1 MSHYRKRLRA
11 LAVVLM
17 CATFS
22 SHGAVYS
29 PPASGK
35 IYRIW
40 NARYGN
46 VMYETAAHT
55 LNTKSYATTASGQ
68 ADFSDLFVLET
79 KSGVADSYVLR
90 NVATGR
96 YLQTV
101 SANET
106 PYTTG
111 YTPMTVQIKL
121 NAKHKTDSTSMP
133 DSYNLFLAGST
144 TFCLHEAQDQQRV
157 VRWQPSTETATNYSS
172 EWRLEEVTRTEA
184 MTASLKAN
192 EKLATGVYRI
202 INDKRHNCTPWY
214 AYQDGTNGLSIQE
227 QKAAS
232 GYGQLFL
239 LRYTADNK
247 YSIQSLTT
255 GGYVQTVS
263 DNEVAYNTGFAPY
276 SFNLVPWTGDNT
288 GNYYNI
294 YNVSASDKWGWHAN
308 QNNKIVRWTPTTTST
323 ASPSEWK
330 LERVDTISDTSLKN
344 QLAKAMGA
352 AVPQADRYYRVVS
365 LEYGRVMESNYANG
379 HLITAGEDQK
389 QYLQVWKLVSVGNGY
404 YTLQNAVTGQY
415 INNMLRRSNT
425 YLTTDQ
431 IPTKGFRLDENTSD
445 VYTMA
450 YELKEHDDTGW
461 GIHCAASQGYE
472 AVCWNAGSGANR
484 WLFKE
489 ITPDEALLA
498 AQKTAYER
506 LKNFKT
512 NREAYQTKLLTYFAD
527 SAMTQLK
534 AEYKQMNTA
543 ELKTQLAES
552 GLPAELVAMTLKVK
566 DSTWTKYTSGR
577 NWEKQ
582 FRIADYEPFSD
593 YTRWPERMG
602 IGYQMGSMFGPTG
615 ITVKKDS
622 VLFIFVND
630 VPANATMGCEIIP
643 LGTKNGTI
651 TSLQK
656 GMNIVTASVDGNLF
670 MRYIADTYDT
680 TKATTLAHFP
690 KVRVHIEGGAVNGYF
705 DLVKGMT
712 NNDWAT
718 MVSDGLVTNS
728 RSFDMRTKNVVIHAD
743 AQHVK
748 TGCSANDIVEML
760 GVWEFIVSHEQG
772 LMGFRDKWK
781 DRCNCVMNATAV
793 ASGLYAST
801 GGTYYGYYAWPGE
814 LVKYSVLN
822 TGAGKLWAPGHEFGH
837 NHQKLIN
844 MSGMTEVSNNL
855 FSNQILFEYG
865 KSTSRGGGQ
874 ESAVSTLARKHTT
887 KTFWPD
893 YGTWGCTQMF
903 FKLYLYYHAAKN
915 DTTFFPRLFA
925 ALQKNPMTRRAMA
938 SGKTYGEEDYLRFAL
953 TASKVANEDLSD
965 FFEYYG
971 FFVPVTNRIIG
982 DYSNTN
988 MTTTQA
994 MIDSVKAEMRKLPK
1008 TAASRNLIFIS
1019 DHIRKSPS
1027 IAKDARPG
1035 EMRQDYTWED
1045 AVGRQGEFGQW
1056 EDFKKGSQLAPQGSL
1071 SYAVLNADSSITYH
1085 VDNTNYGVVGIKV
1098 YDRRDSLVYIANSKT
1113 FTLPASV
1120 AKACALKPVVKL
1132 AGANGSDLTVSTG
1145 EGILGTTADSKAFKV
1160 SNDNNSYWYYL
1171 QFAASG
1177 NVLASNGSNVATAV
1191 AKATKGDSQLWKAV
1205 WTDSTKTHYY
1215 LVNKAGQKLKL
1226 NSDINSKSNA
1236 RFVTATDGTALLLFP
1251 SKNTE
1256 FAGCYELSTD
1266 STAANSMNQVGQL
1279 AAGQAVGVWTKG
1291 DRNNVLRYV
1300 AEDDMP
1306 FAAKLPKSSTA
1317 DKPLWYYIQFQN
1329 KGLVLASN
1337 GNGAATVLANSST
1350 KSGNTQLWR
1359 FEKQTNGQ
1367 YAIFNK
1373 QGQQLYITTS
1383 DDADHHHQV
1392 NAGTTPGETKEFWI
1406 TEDHVNGTGFE
1417 LSTATT
1423 DAKNYF
1429 NQFKG
1434 AIAGNNIALWTRN
1447 DEGNC
1452 VQFIPEG
1459 ELVQVSGA
1467 ASLATTNKYTLWYNK
1482 PATTWMTSALPVGNG
1497 QFGATVMGQIVNDNV
1512 QFNDKTLWSGKLG
1525 SLTGNAS
1532 YGYYLNFG
1540 DLNIH
1545 TDNAT
1550 DVTDYARYLD
1560 INEAVAGVKYTMD
1573 GVNYKR
1579 SYIASYPD
1587 SIVVIRYEADR
1598 DSMINATLTLNDA
1611 NGSAARYTIL
1621 NGQGKITF
1629 NGSIARQK
1637 DGGAA
1642 TPESYMA
1649 EARVVVSGGVI
1660 SSQGQNIKVSGANT
1674 MTVYLRGITNFDPA
1688 ATEYVSDAAL
1698 IEPRLTNIV
1707 NKAVAKKYTD
1717 LLAGHK
1723 TDYKQYFDRCQLS
1736 LADAN
1741 PTTTDSLIARYASDP
1756 ASNLFLEE
1764 LYFNYGRYLL
1774 ISSSRGVALPANLQG
1789 IWNNR
1794 NQAPWHSDIHADIN
1808 VQMNYWPAEPTNLSE
1823 LHTAMTDWIY
1833 REAVEKSQWK
1843 ANAQSIGHVN
1853 KGWTL
1858 TTENNIYGSGSNW
1871 MSNYTIANAWLTSHL
1886 WQHYEYTQ
1894 DTTFLRTK
1902 AFPVMKSCADYWLAK
1917 LVKSTSDGTYEC
1929 PSEYSPEHGPASQNA
1944 TAHSQQL
1951 VWDLFNSTLKAI
1963 KKLGLAAANVDSAY
1977 VKNLQNHFDSLD
1989 NGCHTE
1995 VINGKTYLRE
2005 WKYTNQNTV
2014 NDWRSHRHVSH
2025 LMGLYPLSQIGE
2037 EQNDSI
2043 FQAAKN
2049 SLYARGLTG
2058 TGWSLGHKINLMARA
2073 DDGENC
2079 HTLIK
2084 NALRQTWQTTI
2095 NMGNNGGIYEN
2106 LWDAHSPFQI
2116 DGNFGYTAGV
2126 AEMLLQ
2132 SRFGKLEILPAL
2144 PAKYWKNG
2152 TVKGLRAVDN
2162 FTVDITWQDTV
2173 ATQLTITSGSGL
2185 PCTVKYKNAKRFKVT
2200 TANGQTVNAT
2210 AKGNDEL
2217 TFNTTKNT
2225 VYYLDLNMAADT
2237 TAAPLKSSEF
2247 QVVKVSDE
2255 EKTSEWAPAEQ
2266 ALDANATSFWHS
2278 RYNGAETAYPHV
2290 LTLRHVVNADIT
2302 SVKLTNT
2309 REARYH
2315 AKYVTIEQSA
2325 DGKTWETV
2333 ASHKLLNRAD
2343 SNVVTFNKT
2352 ATQPFIR
2359 LTFEEGYNGSKLL
2372 TLHDIKFY
2380 GALTEADSLYRV
2392 PLTYVSTSDEET
2404 SSEQGQASKAVD
2416 GNETTLWHS
2425 RYSGGEHGYAHAITL
2440 ENKTRDAVKYIRL
2453 VQRPDNNATYGGY
2466 SHTKYDAAEAR
2477 IYAGSDANNL
2487 TVVDTVRIPF
2497 YSTSMVVLKKPVTDR
2512 YVKIEFTHSQ
2522 QQTSNLLAIKEISAY
2537 ANEMPFT
2544 MNRYGYATF
2553 FHNHAVT
2560 LPEGME
2566 AATVTYENGK
2576 FNYNYRYQA
2585 GSVIPANTGVMLK
2598 AEPGNYMFSYADD
2611 ATPSPEDNLFKGS
2624 VADTLVSGEGLYYKL
2639 SLNKAEDPNSIGF
2652 YWHNADGTQ
2661 MSNPAHKA
2669 YILLVN
2675 GNAAAKAFGLGT
2687 DAILD
2692 FGSLNTEE
2700 VDADIYDLSGRYV
2713 GRDVKKLPKG
2723 VYIRN
2728 NKKFIVK

>member
-11 LAVVLM
+11 LAVLLL

-22 SHGAVYS
+22 SYGAGYS
-29 PPASGK
+29 APSSGK

-46 VMYETAAHT
+46 VMYETTAHT
-55 LNTKSYATTASGQ
+55 LNTKSYAASGTSQ
-68 ADFSDLFVLET
+68 GDFTDLFVLES
-79 KSGVADSYVLR
+79 KPGVNNGYLLR

-96 YLQTV
+96 YVQTV

-106 PYTTG
+106 PYPTG
-111 YTPMTVQIKL
+111 YTPMTVQIEQ
-121 NAKHKTDSTSMP
+121 NAQHNADSAQLAP
-133 DSYNLFLAGST
+133 CYNLFLAGST
-144 TFCLHEAQDQQRV
+144 TYCLHEAQDQQRV
-157 VRWQPSTETATNYSS
+157 VRWQPTSATDQNYGS
-172 EWRLEEVTRTEA
+172 EWRLEEVTRTET
-184 MTASLKAN
+184 MTASLN
-192 EKLATGVYRI
+192 SHRQLATGVYRI
-202 INDKRHNCTPWY
+202 INDRRHENADWY
-214 AYQDGTNGLSIQE
+214 AYQDGTNGLFIQ
-227 QKAAS
+227 QDKATT
-232 GYGQLFL
+232 GYSQLFL

-247 YSIQSLTT
+247 YSIQNLST
-255 GGYVQTVS
+255 GGYVQTVTA
-263 DNEVAYNTGFAPY
+263 NEVAYNTAMTPY
-276 SFNLVPWTGDNT
+276 SFNLVPWAKDST
-288 GNYYNI
+288 YYNI

-308 QNNKIVRWTPTTTST
+308 QGNKIVRWTPTTTNT
-323 ASPSEWK
+323 PSPSEWK
-330 LERVDTISDTSLKN
+330 LERVDTISDDALKA
-344 QLAKAMGA
+344 QVSRALGS
-352 AVPQADRYYRVVS
+352 AVPQTGRYYHVVS
-365 LEYGRVMESNYANG
+365 LEYGRAMVSNYVTGN
-379 HLITAGEDQK
+379 INTTTEDNN
-389 QYLQVWKLVSVGNGY
+389 QYLQAWELVETYGGF
-404 YTLQNAVTGQY
+404 YTLRNAVTGQY
-415 INNMLRRSNT
+415 IGNSPQNSS
-425 YLTTDQ
+425 YY
-431 IPTKGFRLDENTSD
+431 KTSD
-445 VYTMA
+445 TKPGNGFKLEENYADPYTLA
-450 YELKEHDDTGW
+450 YELKERYSLGK
-461 GIHCAASQGYE
+461 GIHCAATQGYD
-472 AVCWNAGSGANR
+472 AVCWTAGSAANR
-484 WLFKE
+484 WMFRE
-489 ITPDEALLA
+489 ITVNDSLLN
-498 AQKTAYER
+498 AQKAAYQR
-506 LKNFKT
+506 LKNLKA
-512 NREAYQTKLLTYFAD
+512 NRTVYQDSLLTFFAD

-534 AEYKQMNTA
+534 PQYQQMNSA
-543 ELKTQLAES
+543 ELKTKLTQSA
-552 GLPAELVAMTLKVK
+552 LPEELVAMTLKVK
-566 DSTWTKYTSGR
+566 DSTWTKYASGK

-593 YTRWPERMG
+593 YMKWSDRMG

-656 GMNIVTASVDGNLF
+656 GMNVVTVSEDGNLF

-680 TKATTLAHFP
+680 TKATTLDHFP

-705 DLVKGMT
+705 DVVKGMT

-728 RSFDMRTKNVVIHAD
+728 RSFDMRTKSVVIHAD

-760 GVWEFIVSHEQG
+760 GVWEFIVSHEEA
-772 LMGFRDKWK
+772 LMGFREKWK
-781 DRCNCVMNATAV
+781 DRCNNVMNATAV

-801 GGTYYGYYAWPGE
+801 GGSYYGYYAWPGE
-814 LVKYSVLN
+814 LAKYSVLN
-822 TGAGKLWAPGHEFGH
+822 TGAGKLWAPAHEFGH

-844 MSGMTEVSNNL
+844 MAGMTEISNNL
-855 FSNQILFEYG
+855 FSNQIIFEYG

-874 ESAVSTLARKHTT
+874 ESAVSTIAKKHAA

-903 FKLYLYYHAAKN
+903 YKLYLYYHAAKN
-915 DTTFFPRLFA
+915 DTTFYPRLFD
-925 ALQKNPMTRRAMA
+925 ALQQKPMTRRPMA

-953 TASKVANEDLSD
+953 TASKVAGEDLSD

-971 FFVPVTNRIIG
+971 FFVPVTDRIIG
-982 DYSNTN
+982 DYSNYN

-994 MIDSVKAEMRKLPK
+994 MIDSVKAEMHKLPK
-1008 TAASRNLIFIS
+1008 TAASKNLIFIS

-1027 IAKDARPG
+1027 IAKDAKPG
-1035 EMRQDYTWED
+1035 EMRQDYTGED
-1045 AVGRQGEFGQW
+1045 AVGKQGEFGQW

-1098 YDRRDSLVYIANSKT
+1098 YDGRDSLVYIANSKT
-1113 FTLPASV
+1113 FTMPAAV
-1120 AKACALKPVVKL
+1120 AKACGLKPVVKL

-1145 EGILGTTADSKAFKV
+1145 DGILGAAADNKAFKV
-1160 SNDNNSYWYYL
+1160 SNDSISYWYYL

-1177 NVLASNGSNVATAV
+1177 NVLASNGSGANVVTAV

-1205 WTDSTKTHYY
+1205 WADSTKTHYY
-1215 LVNKAGQKLKL
+1215 LVNKAGLKLKL
-1226 NSDINSKSNA
+1226 NSDISNKSNA
-1236 RFVTATDGTALLLFP
+1236 RFVTSSTDGTALLLFP

-1266 STAANSMNQVGQL
+1266 STAANAMNQVGAL
-1279 AAGQAVGVWTKG
+1279 AVGQAVGVWTKG

-1300 AEDDMP
+1300 AEDDMA
-1306 FAAKLPKSSTA
+1306 FAARLPKSSTA
-1317 DKPLWYYIQFQN
+1317 EKPVWYYIQFQN
-1329 KGLVLASN
+1329 NGLVLASN
-1337 GNGAATVLANSST
+1337 GDGAPTVLANSST
-1350 KSGNTQLWR
+1350 QSGNTQLWR
-1359 FEKQTNGQ
+1359 FEKQTNGK
-1367 YAIFNK
+1367 YTIFNK

-1383 DDADHHHQV
+1383 NDTDRHHQV
-1392 NAGTTPGETKEFWI
+1392 NAGSTPGETKEFWI

-1417 LSTATT
+1417 LSTDTT
-1423 DAKNYF
+1423 NAKNYF
-1429 NQFKG
+1429 NQFRG
-1434 AIAGNNIALWTRN
+1434 AIAGNNVALWTWN

-1459 ELVQVSGA
+1459 ELVQVTGA
-1467 ASLATTNKYTLWYNK
+1467 SAFSRTNKYTLWYNK
-1482 PATTWMTSALPVGNG
+1482 PATTWMTSCLPVGNG

-1550 DVTDYARYLD
+1550 DVTDYARFLD
-1560 INEAVAGVKYTMD
+1560 INEAVAGVKYTMN

-1587 SIVVIRYEADR
+1587 STVVIRYEADR

-1629 NGSIARQK
+1629 NGNIARQK

-1660 SSQGQNIKVSGANT
+1660 ASQGQNIKVSGANT
-1674 MTVYLRGITNFDPA
+1674 MTVYLRGITNYDPSA
-1688 ATEYVSDAAL
+1688 AEYVSDATL

-1723 TDYKQYFDRCQLS
+1723 ADYKQYFDRCQLT
-1736 LADAN
+1736 LADVN
-1741 PTTTDSLIARYASDP
+1741 PTTTDSLIERYASDP

-1794 NQAPWHSDIHADIN
+1794 SQAPWHSDIHADIN

-1833 REAVEKSQWK
+1833 REAVENSQWK
-1843 ANAQSIGHVN
+1843 ANATSIGHVS

-1902 AFPVMKSCADYWLAK
+1902 AFPVMKSCADYWLEK
-1917 LVKSTSDGTYEC
+1917 LVKNNTDGTYEC
-1929 PSEYSPEHGPASQNA
+1929 PKEYSPEHGPSSENA

-1963 KKLGLAAANVDSAY
+1963 KKLGPSAANVDSAY

-2005 WKYTNQNTV
+2005 WKTTNQSTV
-2014 NDWRSHRHVSH
+2014 SDWQSHRHVSH
-2025 LMGLYPLSQIGE
+2025 LMGLYPLSQIGK

-2058 TGWSLGHKINLMARA
+2058 TGWSLGHKLNLMARA

-2144 PAKYWKNG
+2144 PAKFWKNG
-2152 TVKGLRAVDN
+2152 MVKGLRAVGN

-2173 ATQLTITSGSGL
+2173 ATQLAITSGSGL
-2185 PCTVKYKNAKRFKVT
+2185 PCTVKYKDAKRFKVT
-2200 TANGQTVNAT
+2200 TANGQTVNAK
-2210 AKGNDEL
+2210 ANGNDEL

-2237 TAAPLKSSEF
+2237 TAAPLNSSEF

-2255 EKTSEWAPAEQ
+2255 TKSAEWAPAEQ
-2266 ALDANATSFWHS
+2266 ALDANAATFWHS
-2278 RYNGAETAYPHV
+2278 YYQGNTQTGYPHV
-2290 LTLRHVVNADIT
+2290 LTLRHVVNGSIT

-2309 REARYH
+2309 RSVQYH
-2315 AKYVTIEQSA
+2315 ARYVTIEQSA
-2325 DGKTWETV
+2325 DGETWETV

-2343 SNVVTFNKT
+2343 SNVVRFDK
-2352 ATQPFIR
+2352 AAALPFLR
-2359 LTFEEGYNGSKLL
+2359 LTFEEGYNGSKLM

-2380 GALTEADSLYRV
+2380 GALTAADSLYKV
-2392 PLTYVSTSDEET
+2392 PMTYVSTSDEET
-2404 SSEQGQASKAVD
+2404 TGEQGQAAKAVD
-2416 GNETTLWHS
+2416 GNENTLWHS
-2425 RYSGGEHGYAHAITL
+2425 RYSGQQQGYAHSITL
-2440 ENKTRDAVKYIRL
+2440 ENKTRDALKYIRL
-2453 VQRPDNNATYGGY
+2453 VQRPDRNATYGSY
-2466 SHTKYDAAEAR
+2466 SHTMYDAAEAK
-2477 IYAGSDANNL
+2477 IYAGSTTESL

-2497 YSTSMVVLKKPVTDR
+2497 YSTSMVVLKKPLTDR

-2522 QQTSNLLAIKEISAY
+2522 QQSSNLLAIHEISCY
-2537 ANEMPFT
+2537 ANEIPVT
-2544 MNRYGYATF
+2544 VSKYGYATF
-2553 FHNHAVT
+2553 FHNHAVKV
-2560 LPEGME
+2560 PEGMQ
-2566 AATVTYENGK
+2566 AATASHDGNQFQYD
-2576 FNYNYRYQA
+2576 YRYQP
-2585 GSVIPANTGVMLK
+2585 GDVIPANTGVMLK
-2598 AEPGNYMFSYADD
+2598 AEPGNYVFSYADD
-2611 ATPSPEDNLFKGS
+2611 NTPSPEDNIMKGS
-2624 VADTLVSGEGLYYKL
+2624 VNDTIVSGEGLYYKL
-2639 SLNKAEDPNSIGF
+2639 SLNKAGDTNSIGF
-2652 YWHNADGTQ
+2652 YWDNADGTR
-2661 MSNPAHKA
+2661 MYNPAHKG
-2669 YILLVN
+2669 YVLVV
-2675 GNAAAKAFGLGT
+2675 GSHAAKALGYNTTMDLGT
-2687 DAILD
+2687 FSLD
-2692 FGSLNTEE
+2692 EN
-2700 VDADIYDLSGRYV
+2700 DADIFDLSGRYV
-2713 GRDVKKLPKG
+2713 GRDVKLLPKG

-2728 NKKFIVK
+2728 NKKFVVK